1 VEEDPHAFEAF
12 LVEGVMDVGGEV
24 GSDGGFGNGE
34 FGGPF
39 GDEGVDVLEA
49 VVAGLDEV
57 GGDLIERDRD

>member
-1 VEEDPHAFEAF
+1 
-12 LVEGVMDVGGEV
+12 MDVGGEV
-24 GSDGGFGNGE
+24 AAEGLFGDGK
-34 FGGPF
+34 FGGPL

>member
-1 VEEDPHAFEAF
+1 
-12 LVEGVMDVGGEV
+12 MDVGGEV

>member
-1 VEEDPHAFEAF
+1 
-12 LVEGVMDVGGEV
+12 MDVGGEV

-34 FGGPF
+34 FCGPF